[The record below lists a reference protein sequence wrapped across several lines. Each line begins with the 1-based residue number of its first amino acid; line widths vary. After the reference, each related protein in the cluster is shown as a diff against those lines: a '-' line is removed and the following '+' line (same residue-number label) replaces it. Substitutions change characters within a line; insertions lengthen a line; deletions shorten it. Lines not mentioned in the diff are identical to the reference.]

1 MEILDAEF
9 DGESSSRPVEV
20 RRSDGTLSQRITYG
34 DASVQD
40 VQNTDLGF
48 FVQDRWRVNDRL
60 LFELGTRLDRNG
72 VVKTLNVAPRAGT
85 VFSVLPDGTGVLRA
99 GLGLFLPETTLNV
112 KAYESY
118 EAPTVTQFDPNGF
131 TARRAVAF
139 AHRLAAKRTPSSL
152 IWNVEYFHEL
162 RDNIYSKVNFL
173 RRSGDHELI
182 LHPIESGERGVLDL
196 RTDGRSRYW
205 ELEWTSRL
213 LVGRHD
219 LNFSYVHSRAK
230 GDLNVFDE
238 FFGNFRN
245 PIIRPNQFSVT
256 DTDTRDRFLF
266 RGILRFGSW
275 IVTPVLEVRQG
286 FPYSIVNEDLDFV
299 GVRNDGGRFPR
310 VSVLDFGI
318 QRPLTLMGYNATVGL
333 RMFHLFESN
342 FPQDVQRNIGA
353 STFGTFSNQVER
365 SIGVLFR
372 VEM

>member
-213 LVGRHD
+213 LARISLVPSTRSWYSCGEEGTDGCVLPGFTDAGTQGQRRRHGVEAGGGEVCGESGVGRPPE
-219 LNFSYVHSRAK
+219 AAAA
-230 GDLNVFDE
+230 
-238 FFGNFRN
+238 
-245 PIIRPNQFSVT
+245 
-256 DTDTRDRFLF
+256 RD
-266 RGILRFGSW
+266 G
-275 IVTPVLEVRQG
+275 
-286 FPYSIVNEDLDFV
+286 
-299 GVRNDGGRFPR
+299 
-310 VSVLDFGI
+310 
-318 QRPLTLMGYNATVGL
+318 
-333 RMFHLFESN
+333 
-342 FPQDVQRNIGA
+342 
-353 STFGTFSNQVER
+353 
-365 SIGVLFR
+365 
-372 VEM
+372 